1 MSTTFADLGLPE
13 PILKALTD
21 CGYVTPTPIQEQA
34 IPVLLQGRDL
44 IGAAQTGTGKTAAFA
59 LPTLAHLKTA
69 EGKLPRCLVLTPTR
83 ELAMQV
89 EENFKKYGTAAGL
102 RIALIYGGVGFGAQ
116 TEALRNGVDVVVATP
131 GRLLDLWQQGIFKP
145 DAIKHLIL
153 DEVDRM
159 LDMGFIEDVTRIIN
173 GCPKERQTLL
183 FSATADES
191 IARIAKW
198 ALKDPVRVDVRTGTG
213 AADTVDHCL
222 YPVDSYQKYDLLMAL
237 LQKLDFK
244 SVIVFTRTKR
254 DADRI
259 TEWVAG
265 GGHAVATMHADRSQ
279 TERFEAL
286 QGFKSGK
293 YPVLVATDVA
303 ARGLDVRGVTH
314 VINYN
319 VPDHAED
326 YVHRIGRTG
335 RANTE
340 GEAVTLYSPDELHSL
355 KAIEQLIGRTIERR
369 KLDTFKYRFEPDL
382 GMTKNPGAVAM
393 AGRRRNR

>member
-1 MSTTFADLGLPE
+1 MSTTFADLGLPA
-13 PILKALTD
+13 PILEALTA
-21 CGYVTPTPIQEQA
+21 CGYTIPTPIQEQA
-34 IPVLLQGRDL
+34 IPVILSGRDL

-59 LPTLAHLKTA
+59 LPTLARLAGPKGT
-69 EGKLPRCLVLTPTR
+69 LPRCLVLTPTR

-89 EENFKKYGTAAGL
+89 EENFKKYGTTAGL
-102 RIALIYGGVGFGAQ
+102 RVALIYGGVGFDAQ
-116 TEALRNGVDVVVATP
+116 LKLLRDGVDVIVATP
-131 GRLLDLWQQGIFKP
+131 GRMLDLWEKGHLKLDEIQT
-145 DAIKHLIL
+145 LIL

-159 LDMGFIEDVTRIIN
+159 LDMGFIEDVSRIIN
-173 GCPKERQTLL
+173 ICPKNRQTLL

-198 ALKDPVRVDVRTGTG
+198 ALTDPIRVDVRTGTG

-222 YPVDSYQKYDLLMAL
+222 YPVDSYQKYDLLIEL
-237 LQKLDFK
+237 LKKLDFK

-259 TEWVAG
+259 SEWVAG

-319 VPDHAED
+319 VPDHPED

-335 RANTE
+335 RANTD
-340 GEAVTLYSPDELHSL
+340 GEAVTLYSPDELHPL

-369 KLDTFKYRFEPDL
+369 KLESFKYRFEPDL
-382 GMTKNPGAVAM
+382 GATVTKASSMVT
-393 AGRRRNR
+393 RRRNR

>member
-1 MSTTFADLGLPE
+1 MSKTFAELGLPE
-13 PILKALTD
+13 PILQALTA
-21 CGYVTPTPIQEQA
+21 CGYTTPTPIQEQA
-34 IPVLLQGRDL
+34 IPVLLEGRDL

-59 LPTLAHLKTA
+59 LPTLTQLAGPQGT
-69 EGKLPRCLVLTPTR
+69 LPRCLVLTPTR

-89 EENFKKYGTAAGL
+89 EENFKKYGTHAGL
-102 RIALIYGGVGFGAQ
+102 RVALIYGGVGFGAQ
-116 TEALRNGVDVVVATP
+116 TEALRKGVDVVVATP
-131 GRLLDLWQQGIFKP
+131 GRLLDLWEQRIFKP

-198 ALKDPVRVDVRTGTG
+198 ALKDPVRVDVRTGRT

-237 LQKLDFK
+237 LEKLDFK

-259 TEWVAG
+259 TEWVQS
-265 GGHAVATMHADRSQ
+265 GGHSVATMHADRSQ
-279 TERFEAL
+279 SERFEAL

-319 VPDHAED
+319 VPEHAED

-340 GEAVTLYSPDELHSL
+340 GEAVTLYSPDEMHSL
-355 KAIEQLIGRTIERR
+355 KAIEQLLGKTIERR
-369 KLDTFKYRFEPDL
+369 KLEGFKYRFEPDL
-382 GMTKNPGAVAM
+382 GATKSAAPAA
-393 AGRRRNR
+393 RRRNR

>member
-1 MSTTFADLGLPE
+1 MSKTFAELGLPE
-13 PILKALTD
+13 PILQALAA
-21 CGYVTPTPIQEQA
+21 CGYTTPTPIQEQA
-34 IPVLLQGRDL
+34 IPELLAGRDL

-59 LPTLAHLKTA
+59 LPTLAHLVTA
-69 EGKLPRCLVLTPTR
+69 EGTLPRCLVLTPTR

-89 EENFKKYGTAAGL
+89 EENFKKYGTHAGL
-102 RIALIYGGVGFGAQ
+102 RICLLYGGVGYGAQ
-116 TEALRNGVDVVVATP
+116 TEQLRKGVDVVVATP
-131 GRLLDLWQQGIFKP
+131 GRLLDLWEKGFLKLDQVR
-145 DAIKHLIL
+145 HLIL

-159 LDMGFIEDVTRIIN
+159 LDMGFIEDVSRIIN
-173 GCPKERQTLL
+173 ICPKKRQTLL

-198 ALKDPVRVDVRTGTG
+198 ALTDPVRVDVRTGRT

-259 TEWVAG
+259 TEWVQS

-279 TERFEAL
+279 SERFEAL

-319 VPDHAED
+319 VPEHAED

-355 KAIEQLIGRTIERR
+355 KAIEQLLGKTIERR
-369 KLDTFKYRFEPDL
+369 KLDTFKYRFEPDM
-382 GMTKNPGAVAM
+382 GATKSAAPAA
-393 AGRRRNR
+393 RRRNR

>member
-1 MSTTFADLGLPE
+1 MSTTFADLGLPA
-13 PILKALTD
+13 PILEALTA
-21 CGYVTPTPIQEQA
+21 CGYTIPTPIQEQA
-34 IPVLLQGRDL
+34 IPVLLAGRDL

-59 LPTLAHLKTA
+59 LPTLAQLGTA
-69 EGKLPRCLVLTPTR
+69 QGTLPRCLVLTPTR

-116 TEALRNGVDVVVATP
+116 VEALKNGVDVVVATP
-131 GRLLDLWQQGIFKP
+131 GRLLDLWEQRIFKP

-173 GCPKERQTLL
+173 GCPKDRQTLL
-183 FSATADES
+183 FSATADDS

-222 YPVDSYQKYDLLMAL
+222 YPVDSYQKYDLLIEL
-237 LQKLDFK
+237 LKKLDFK

-259 TEWVAG
+259 SEWVAG

-319 VPDHAED
+319 VPDHPED

-335 RANTE
+335 RANTD
-340 GEAVTLYSPDELHSL
+340 GEAVTLYSPDEMHHL

-369 KLDTFKYRFEPDL
+369 KLDGFKYRFEPDL
-382 GMTKNPGAVAM
+382 GAAKSATPVA
-393 AGRRRNR
+393 ARRRNR